1 MFWTIVSNLK
11 VYMGRM
17 FGKGNIQHDEG
28 PLKNLNYYSV
38 YV

>member
-11 VYMGRM
+11 VYMGTM
-17 FGKGNIQHDEG
+17 FGKGNIWNNEG
-28 PLKNLNYYSV
+28 PLTNLNHYSV